1 MLMSPSS
8 SMTGKFAIV
17 LSIIGQIAPGLS
29 FPSPGVHGKWTSCMG
44 LGKLIISGIRFTLVL
59 IRIYILFF
67 VFRIRKYGHFVLR
80 LRALGSFTF

>member
-29 FPSPGVHGKWTSCMG
+29 FPFSRSSWKMG
-44 LGKLIISGIRFTLVL
+44 FVYGSIGKLIISVMHLHCWSNCACLDVGV
-59 IRIYILFF
+59 
-67 VFRIRKYGHFVLR
+67 
-80 LRALGSFTF
+80 